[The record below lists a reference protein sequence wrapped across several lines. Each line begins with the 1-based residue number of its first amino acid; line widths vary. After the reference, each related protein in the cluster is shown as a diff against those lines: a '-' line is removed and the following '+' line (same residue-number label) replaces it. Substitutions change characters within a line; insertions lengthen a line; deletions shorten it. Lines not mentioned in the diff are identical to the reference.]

1 MLFVQTT
8 EINQPQNDNEVMPVV
23 NRAALNDNDLRS
35 IYLSISTIV
44 AESSIS
50 DVAYV
55 INEVSSP
62 NTSRQLHVQRK
73 CEIFSKLT
81 IKTPEQRQ

>member
-1 MLFVQTT
+1 MFFVQKT
-8 EINQPQNDNEVMPVV
+8 EINQPQNVNEVMPEV
-23 NRAALNDNDLRS
+23 NRGALNDNDLRS

-55 INEVSSP
+55 VINKVSSL
-62 NTSRQLHVQRK
+62 NISRKIYVQ
-73 CEIFSKLT
+73 S
-81 IKTPEQRQ
+81 